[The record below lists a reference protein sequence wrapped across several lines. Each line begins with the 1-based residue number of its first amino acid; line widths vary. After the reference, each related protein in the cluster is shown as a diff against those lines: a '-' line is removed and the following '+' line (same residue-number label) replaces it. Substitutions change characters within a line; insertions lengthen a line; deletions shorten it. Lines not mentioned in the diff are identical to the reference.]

1 MLCCSA
7 GVLGSAGTAA
17 GWFSGGV
24 GGVAVGGAGF
34 SVTSFVESGVVMSE
48 LLIRPLLWVTI
59 GTGSD
64 AGADDVAAGTTGSAS
79 GSGSCTVV
87 TTAGVAG

>member
-1 MLCCSA
+1 M
-7 GVLGSAGTAA
+7 LGSAGAVA
-17 GWFSGGV
+17 GWFSSGV
-24 GGVAVGGAGF
+24 SGVAVVGPGF
-34 SVTSFVESGVVMSE
+34 SVTSCVESGVVMSE
-48 LLIRPLLWVTI
+48 LLIMPLLWVTI

-64 AGADDVAAGTTGSAS
+64 AGAGGVAAGTAGSAS

>member
-1 MLCCSA
+1 M
-7 GVLGSAGTAA
+7 LGSAGAVA

-24 GGVAVGGAGF
+24 SGVAVVGPGF
-34 SVTSFVESGVVMSE
+34 SVTSCVESGVVMSE

-64 AGADDVAAGTTGSAS
+64 AGGVAAGTAGSAS